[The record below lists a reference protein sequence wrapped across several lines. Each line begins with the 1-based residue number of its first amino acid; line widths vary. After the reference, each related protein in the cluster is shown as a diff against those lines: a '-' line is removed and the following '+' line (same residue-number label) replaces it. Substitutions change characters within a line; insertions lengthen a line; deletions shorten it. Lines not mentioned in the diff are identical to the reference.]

1 MSRVGITLTENGAMS
16 PTAAVSGLYIAHPAS
31 QYFMIGRIDEE
42 QLADYATR
50 RGLSL
55 ERARACVKTR

>member
-1 MSRVGITLTENGAMS
+1 MS